1 MKRFIVTYLIGA
13 LMVFVF
19 YIMFPLIMEGEML
32 DLSSKRVLD
41 MMIPQMMIC
50 GAAFGIVF
58 TIMGAIAKRNKSK
71 QDAEKAM
78 KEYFE
83 YQLKKEKEKE
93 ENKGE

>member
-1 MKRFIVTYLIGA
+1 MKRFIISYLVGV
-13 LMVFVF
+13 LFVLVF
-19 YIMFPLIMEGEML
+19 YIVFPLVMEGEML
-32 DLSSKRVLD
+32 DISNKKVLNI
-41 MMIPQMMIC
+41 MLPQMMIV
-50 GAAFGIVF
+50 GAAFGVVF
-58 TIMGAIAKRNKSK
+58 TIIGAISKRNKSR